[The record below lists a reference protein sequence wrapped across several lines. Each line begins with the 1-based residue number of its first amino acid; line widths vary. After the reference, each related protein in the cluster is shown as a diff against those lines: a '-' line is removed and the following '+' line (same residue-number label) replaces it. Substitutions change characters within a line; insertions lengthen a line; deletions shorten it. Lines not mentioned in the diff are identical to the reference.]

1 MESQKCALTFAPE
14 PMCSQRPYQFV
25 HVNTVA
31 LCHTPTASHP
41 CRRRCRTPAGC
52 VRRSATWTCCRP
64 PSTRPRSCTSSG
76 TGRGPAET
84 PAAVLGATRC
94 VPHHTHQVALWVKCT
109 RHSGAL
115 RGSLF
120 KHQTESSLS
129 DGENTWIFEA
139 RDFTAKILRIVN
151 SMAGS

>member
-1 MESQKCALTFAPE
+1 MHLNRCVANDRITLL
-14 PMCSQRPYQFV
+14 
-25 HVNTVA
+25 HVNTA
-31 LCHTPTASHP
+31 TLSPPPSP
-41 CRRRCRTPAGC
+41 PRRRRCCCRTPAGC

-76 TGRGPAET
+76 TGRGPAGT
-84 PAAVLGATRC
+84 PAAVLGATRG

-115 RGSLF
+115 GVSLF

-129 DGENTWIFEA
+129 DGENTWILET
-139 RDFTAKILRIVN
+139 RDFTSKILGIVN
-151 SMAGS
+151 SIAGY